1 MQITFGSFRVDS
13 DTRQLLRDGI
23 PVRLTPKAFELLL
36 VLVQN
41 RPRAMSKAAL
51 TERIWPGVY
60 VTEQGLVRLVNEIR
74 KAIGDSAASPSWL
87 RTVHGFGYAFSEE
100 DRCPKGG
107 LHLTWGNRD
116 VPLAEGEHLIGRD
129 PSASVRLR
137 DSVISRQHAKIV
149 VCAGCATLED
159 LHSKNGTFIGD
170 TRLNGPRQLEDGDE
184 IRVGG
189 FTLTF
194 RAHASLTTQTLSR

>member
-74 KAIGDSAASPSWL
+74 KAIGDSAASPN
-87 RTVHGFGYAFSEE
+87 
-100 DRCPKGG
+100 
-107 LHLTWGNRD
+107 GNGPYR
-116 VPLAEGEHLIGRD
+116 R
-129 PSASVRLR
+129 SVTK
-137 DSVISRQHAKIV
+137 Q
-149 VCAGCATLED
+149 
-159 LHSKNGTFIGD
+159 HSKL
-170 TRLNGPRQLEDGDE
+170 RL
-184 IRVGG
+184 
-189 FTLTF
+189 
-194 RAHASLTTQTLSR
+194 A